1 MKRRHLEFEIAFFSC
16 FLTAV
21 FSGMLSII
29 ILFWSG
35 KLMTAFFRGNTFLS
49 AILPLLIAGFV
60 TTAFMLHKTD
70 YHFRKMSA
78 PRCAVRALRETIFF
92 GCALAVLLVLEKN
105 GVTES
110 RLWFI
115 TTLILNFIILTLEN
129 IYISAGLLPS
139 FRNSSDASLIGV
151 VTNSRRAD
159 HVIRTIRKDW
169 ARRIVG
175 VCLVDGGNPAD
186 IESLGDIE
194 FLATPETLL
203 DRIQREAIDEVFV
216 ELEENER
223 PLVMPAV
230 REMIRMGIRVHINLP
245 EVRRLEHEA
254 AIMRPVNETTAPVQT
269 GTTVMRSM
277 ESATVSGTKPVRMES
292 DAMKSENASAVSGT
306 RPVQTTKSDSDSS
319 EKASSVMMP
328 SGKGTV
334 NYQPA
339 YTKEIK
345 YGIDGRPALIL
356 DRPRKR
362 MIAAIMKRALD
373 IVGSIV
379 GLAFCGIL
387 FLILGPMIKLDSPGP
402 VIFAQTRIGKNGRK
416 FRMYKFRSMYQD
428 AEQRKQELLAKNE
441 MNGLMFKMENDP
453 RVTKVGRFIRK
464 TSLDEF
470 PQFWNVFKG
479 DMSLVGTRPPT
490 VGEFNQYNS
499 YHKRRLSMKPG
510 MTGLWQVSG
519 RSDIKDFDEVVR
531 LDCQYIDN
539 WTVWGDIKII
549 VKTVMLAFK
558 KDNGAK

>member
-1 MKRRHLEFEIAFFSC
+1 MKRRHLEFEIAFFSYL
-16 FLTAV
+16 LTAIC
-21 FSGMLSII
+21 SGMLAII
-29 ILFWSG
+29 ILSWAG
-35 KLMTAFFRGNTFLS
+35 RLTAEFFSNNVFVS
-49 AILPLLIAGFV
+49 VILPLIIAGFS
-60 TTAFMLHKTD
+60 TTVFMLHKTN
-70 YHFRKMSA
+70 YHFRKMSV
-78 PRCAVRALRETIFF
+78 PRCMSQAFKETVLF

-105 GVTES
+105 GVTDS
-110 RLWFI
+110 RYWFI
-115 TTLILNFIILTLEN
+115 TTLIINFIGMTLEYM
-129 IYISAGLLPS
+129 YITAILIKS
-139 FRNSSDASLIGV
+139 FQTSPDASFIGI
-151 VTNSRRAD
+151 VTNSRRAEKVV
-159 HVIRTIRKDW
+159 HSLRKDW

-175 VCLVDGGNPAD
+175 VCLVDGGNPSD
-186 IESLGDIE
+186 IEGLGDIT

-203 DRIQREAIDEVFV
+203 ERIQREAIDEVFI
-216 ELEENER
+216 EIEENER
-223 PLVMPAV
+223 PLVMPTV

-245 EVRRLEHEA
+245 EVQKLEREA
-254 AIMRPVNETTAPVQT
+254 AIMRPE
-269 GTTVMRSM
+269 
-277 ESATVSGTKPVRMES
+277 E
-292 DAMKSENASAVSGT
+292 
-306 RPVQTTKSDSDSS
+306 
-319 EKASSVMMP
+319 
-328 SGKGTV
+328 
-334 NYQPA
+334 YQPF

-345 YGIDGRPALIL
+345 YGIDGRPTLIL

-362 MIAAIMKRALD
+362 MIASIMKRALD
-373 IVGSIV
+373 IIGSLV
-379 GLAFCGIL
+379 GLAIFGIL
-387 FLILGPMIKLDSPGP
+387 FIILGPIIKLDSPGP
-402 VIFAQTRIGKNGRK
+402 IIFAQTRIGKNGRK

-428 AEQRKQELLAKNE
+428 AEKRKQELLSQNE

-539 WTVWGDIKII
+539 WSVGGDIKII
-549 VKTVMLAFK
+549 AKTVLQAFK

>member
-1 MKRRHLEFEIAFFSC
+1 MKRRHLEFEIAFFSYL
-16 FLTAV
+16 LTAI
-21 FSGMLSII
+21 FSGMLAII
-29 ILFWSG
+29 ILFWAG
-35 KLMTAFFRGNTFLS
+35 RLTAEFFSNNVFVS
-49 AILPLLIAGFV
+49 VILPLIIAGFA
-60 TTAFMLHKTD
+60 TTVFMLHKTN
-70 YHFRKMSA
+70 YHFRKMSVPGCMSQA
-78 PRCAVRALRETIFF
+78 FKETVFF

-105 GVTES
+105 GVTDS
-110 RLWFI
+110 RYWFI
-115 TTLILNFIILTLEN
+115 TTLIINFIGMTLEYV
-129 IYISAGLLPS
+129 YITAGLIKS
-139 FRNSSDASLIGV
+139 FRTSPDASFIGI
-151 VTNSRRAD
+151 VTNSRRAEKVV
-159 HVIRTIRKDW
+159 HSLRKDW

-175 VCLVDGGNPAD
+175 VCLVDGGNPSD
-186 IESLGDIE
+186 IEGLGDIT

-203 DRIQREAIDEVFV
+203 ERIQREAIDEVFI
-216 ELEENER
+216 EIEENER
-223 PLVMPAV
+223 PLVMPTV

-245 EVRRLEHEA
+245 EVQKLEREA
-254 AIMRPVNETTAPVQT
+254 AIMRPE
-269 GTTVMRSM
+269 
-277 ESATVSGTKPVRMES
+277 E
-292 DAMKSENASAVSGT
+292 
-306 RPVQTTKSDSDSS
+306 
-319 EKASSVMMP
+319 
-328 SGKGTV
+328 
-334 NYQPA
+334 YQPF

-345 YGIDGRPALIL
+345 YGIDGRPTLIL

-362 MIAAIMKRALD
+362 MIASIMKRALD
-373 IVGSIV
+373 IIGSLV
-379 GLAFCGIL
+379 GLAIFGIL
-387 FLILGPMIKLDSPGP
+387 FLILGPIIKLDSPGP
-402 VIFAQTRIGKNGRK
+402 IIFAQTRIGKNGRK

-428 AEQRKQELLAKNE
+428 AEKRKQELLSQNE

-539 WTVWGDIKII
+539 WSVGGDIKII
-549 VKTVMLAFK
+549 AKTVLQAFK

>member
-1 MKRRHLEFEIAFFSC
+1 MKRRHLEFEIAFFSYL
-16 FLTAV
+16 LTAI
-21 FSGMLSII
+21 FSGMLAII
-29 ILFWSG
+29 ILFWAG
-35 KLMTAFFRGNTFLS
+35 RLTAEFFSNNVFVS
-49 AILPLLIAGFV
+49 VILPLIIAGFA
-60 TTAFMLHKTD
+60 TTVFMLHKTN
-70 YHFRKMSA
+70 YHFRKMSVPGCMSQA
-78 PRCAVRALRETIFF
+78 FKETVFF

-105 GVTES
+105 GVTDS
-110 RLWFI
+110 RYWFI
-115 TTLILNFIILTLEN
+115 TTLIINFIGMTLEYV
-129 IYISAGLLPS
+129 YITAGLIKS
-139 FRNSSDASLIGV
+139 FRTSPDASFIGI
-151 VTNSRRAD
+151 VTNSRRAEKVV
-159 HVIRTIRKDW
+159 HSLRKDW

-175 VCLVDGGNPAD
+175 VCLVDGGNPSD
-186 IESLGDIE
+186 IEGLGDIT

-203 DRIQREAIDEVFV
+203 ERIQREAIDEVFI
-216 ELEENER
+216 EIEENER
-223 PLVMPAV
+223 PLVMPVV

-245 EVRRLEHEA
+245 EVQELEREA
-254 AIMRPVNETTAPVQT
+254 AIMRPE
-269 GTTVMRSM
+269 
-277 ESATVSGTKPVRMES
+277 E
-292 DAMKSENASAVSGT
+292 
-306 RPVQTTKSDSDSS
+306 
-319 EKASSVMMP
+319 
-328 SGKGTV
+328 
-334 NYQPA
+334 YQPA

-345 YGIDGRPALIL
+345 YGIDGRPTLIL

-362 MIAAIMKRALD
+362 MIASIMKRALD
-373 IVGSIV
+373 IIGSII
-379 GLAFCGIL
+379 GLAIFGIL
-387 FLILGPMIKLDSPGP
+387 FLILGPIIKLDSPGP

-428 AEQRKQELLAKNE
+428 AEKRKQELLAKNE

-539 WTVWGDIKII
+539 WSVGGDIKII
-549 VKTVMLAFK
+549 AKTVMLAFK

>member
-1 MKRRHLEFEIAFFSC
+1 MKRRHLEFEIAFFSYL
-16 FLTAV
+16 LTAI
-21 FSGMLSII
+21 FSGMLAII
-29 ILFWSG
+29 ILFWAG
-35 KLMTAFFRGNTFLS
+35 RLTAEFFSNNVFVS
-49 AILPLLIAGFV
+49 VILPLIIAGFA
-60 TTAFMLHKTD
+60 TTVFMLHKTN
-70 YHFRKMSA
+70 YHFRKMSVPGCMSQA
-78 PRCAVRALRETIFF
+78 FKETVFF

-105 GVTES
+105 GVTDF
-110 RLWFI
+110 RYWFI
-115 TTLILNFIILTLEN
+115 TTLIINFIGMTLEYV
-129 IYISAGLLPS
+129 YITAGLIKS
-139 FRNSSDASLIGV
+139 FRTSPDASFIGI
-151 VTNSRRAD
+151 VTNSRRAEKVV
-159 HVIRTIRKDW
+159 HSLRKDW

-175 VCLVDGGNPAD
+175 VCLVDGGNPSD
-186 IESLGDIE
+186 IEGLGDIT

-203 DRIQREAIDEVFV
+203 ERIQREAIDEVFI
-216 ELEENER
+216 EIEENER
-223 PLVMPAV
+223 PLVMPTV

-245 EVRRLEHEA
+245 EVQKLEREA
-254 AIMRPVNETTAPVQT
+254 AIMRPEET
-269 GTTVMRSM
+269 
-277 ESATVSGTKPVRMES
+277 
-292 DAMKSENASAVSGT
+292 ASVSGT
-306 RPVQTTKSDSDSS
+306 RPTQTMESGEDKSSS
-319 EKASSVMMP
+319 NSMMP

-345 YGIDGRPALIL
+345 YGIDGRPTLIL

-362 MIAAIMKRALD
+362 MIASIMKRALD
-373 IVGSIV
+373 IIGSIV
-379 GLAFCGIL
+379 GLAIFGIL
-387 FLILGPMIKLDSPGP
+387 FIILGPIIKLDSPGP
-402 VIFAQTRIGKNGRK
+402 IIFAQTRIGKNGRK

-428 AEQRKQELLAKNE
+428 AEKRKQELLSQNE

-539 WTVWGDIKII
+539 WSVGGDIKII
-549 VKTVMLAFK
+549 AKTVLQAFK

>member
-1 MKRRHLEFEIAFFSC
+1 MKRRHLEFEIAFFSYL
-16 FLTAV
+16 LTAI
-21 FSGMLSII
+21 FSGMLAII
-29 ILFWSG
+29 ILFWAG
-35 KLMTAFFRGNTFLS
+35 RLTAEFFSNNVFVS
-49 AILPLLIAGFV
+49 VILPLIIAGLA
-60 TTAFMLHKTD
+60 TTVFMLHKTN
-70 YHFRKMSA
+70 YHFRKMSVPGCMSQA
-78 PRCAVRALRETIFF
+78 FKETVFF

-105 GVTES
+105 GVTDS
-110 RLWFI
+110 RYWFI
-115 TTLILNFIILTLEN
+115 TTLIINFIGMTLEYV
-129 IYISAGLLPS
+129 YITAGLIKS
-139 FRNSSDASLIGV
+139 FRTSPDASFIGI
-151 VTNSRRAD
+151 VTNSRRAEKVV
-159 HVIRTIRKDW
+159 HSLRKDW

-175 VCLVDGGNPAD
+175 VCLVDGGNPSD
-186 IESLGDIE
+186 IEGLGDIT

-203 DRIQREAIDEVFV
+203 ERIQREAIDEVFI
-216 ELEENER
+216 EIEENER
-223 PLVMPAV
+223 PLVMPVV

-245 EVRRLEHEA
+245 EVQELEREA
-254 AIMRPVNETTAPVQT
+254 AIMRPE
-269 GTTVMRSM
+269 
-277 ESATVSGTKPVRMES
+277 E
-292 DAMKSENASAVSGT
+292 
-306 RPVQTTKSDSDSS
+306 
-319 EKASSVMMP
+319 
-328 SGKGTV
+328 
-334 NYQPA
+334 YQPA
-339 YTKEIK
+339 YTKEVK
-345 YGIDGRPALIL
+345 YGIDDRPTLIL

-362 MIAAIMKRALD
+362 MIASIMKRALD
-373 IVGSIV
+373 IIGSII
-379 GLAFCGIL
+379 GLAIFGII
-387 FLILGPMIKLDSPGP
+387 FIILAPIIKLDSPGP

-428 AEQRKQELLAKNE
+428 AEKRKQELLSQNE

-539 WTVWGDIKII
+539 WAVGGDIKII
-549 VKTVMLAFK
+549 AKTVMLAFK

>member
-1 MKRRHLEFEIAFFSC
+1 MKRRHLEFEIAFFSYL
-16 FLTAV
+16 LTAI
-21 FSGMLSII
+21 FSGMLAII
-29 ILFWSG
+29 ILFWAG
-35 KLMTAFFRGNTFLS
+35 RLTAEFFSNNVFVS
-49 AILPLLIAGFV
+49 VILPLIIAGLA
-60 TTAFMLHKTD
+60 TTVFMLHKTN
-70 YHFRKMSA
+70 YHFRKMSVPGCMSQA
-78 PRCAVRALRETIFF
+78 FKETVFF
-92 GCALAVLLVLEKN
+92 GCALVVLLVLEKN
-105 GVTES
+105 GVTDS
-110 RLWFI
+110 RYWFI
-115 TTLILNFIILTLEN
+115 TTLIINFIGMTLEYV
-129 IYISAGLLPS
+129 YITAGLIKS
-139 FRNSSDASLIGV
+139 FRTSPDASFIGI
-151 VTNSRRAD
+151 VTNSRRAEKVV
-159 HVIRTIRKDW
+159 HSLRKDW

-175 VCLVDGGNPAD
+175 VCLVDGGNPSD
-186 IESLGDIE
+186 IEGLGDIT

-203 DRIQREAIDEVFV
+203 ERIQREAIDEVFI
-216 ELEENER
+216 EIEENER
-223 PLVMPAV
+223 PLVMPVV

-245 EVRRLEHEA
+245 EVQKLEREA
-254 AIMRPVNETTAPVQT
+254 AIMRPENAA
-269 GTTVMRSM
+269 
-277 ESATVSGTKPVRMES
+277 SAS
-292 DAMKSENASAVSGT
+292 DANAMPVSGT
-306 RPVQTTKSDSDSS
+306 RPKNVASSGTGSVHTAKADSS
-319 EKASSVMMP
+319 DRASANSMMP

-362 MIAAIMKRALD
+362 MIASIMKRALD
-373 IVGSIV
+373 IIGSII
-379 GLAFCGIL
+379 GLAIFGII
-387 FLILGPMIKLDSPGP
+387 FIILAPIIKLDSPGP

-428 AEQRKQELLAKNE
+428 AEKRKQELLSQNE

-539 WTVWGDIKII
+539 WSVGGDIKII
-549 VKTVMLAFK
+549 AKTVMLAFK

>member
-1 MKRRHLEFEIAFFSC
+1 MKRRHLEFEISFFSYL
-16 FLTAV
+16 LTAI
-21 FSGMLSII
+21 FSGMLAII
-29 ILFWSG
+29 ILFWAG
-35 KLMTAFFRGNTFLS
+35 RLTAEFFSHNLFLS
-49 AILPLLIAGFV
+49 VMLPLILAGFA
-60 TTAFMLHKTD
+60 TTVFMLHKTD
-70 YHFRKMSA
+70 YHFRKMSI
-78 PRCAVRALRETIFF
+78 PGCAANAFKETVFF
-92 GCALAVLLVLEKN
+92 GCALAVLLVLEKS

-110 RLWFI
+110 RYWFI
-115 TTLILNFIILTLEN
+115 TTLIINFIGMLLEY
-129 IYISAGLLPS
+129 IYILAGLIKS
-139 FRNSSDASLIGV
+139 FRKSPDASFVGV
-151 VTNSRRAD
+151 VTNSRRAER
-159 HVIRTIRKDW
+159 VIRALRRDW

-175 VCLVDGGNPAD
+175 ICLVDGGNPSD
-186 IESLGDIE
+186 IENLGDIA

-203 DRIQREAIDEVFV
+203 ERIQREAIDEVFV
-216 ELEENER
+216 EIDENER
-223 PLVMPAV
+223 PLIMPV
-230 REMIRMGIRVHINLP
+230 IRDMIRMGIRVHINLP
-245 EVRRLEHEA
+245 EVQELEREA
-254 AIMRPVNETTAPVQT
+254 AIMRPE
-269 GTTVMRSM
+269 
-277 ESATVSGTKPVRMES
+277 E
-292 DAMKSENASAVSGT
+292 
-306 RPVQTTKSDSDSS
+306 
-319 EKASSVMMP
+319 MP
-328 SGKGTV
+328 SGDGTV

-345 YGIDGRPALIL
+345 YGIDGRPTLIL

-362 MIAAIMKRALD
+362 MIASIMKRALD
-373 IVGSIV
+373 IIGSII
-379 GLAFCGIL
+379 GLAIFGIL
-387 FLILGPMIKLDSPGP
+387 FLILGPIIKLDSPGP
-402 VIFAQTRIGKNGRK
+402 IIFAQTRIGKNGRK

-428 AEQRKQELLAKNE
+428 AEKRKQELLAKNE

-539 WTVWGDIKII
+539 WSVGGDIKII
-549 VKTVMLAFK
+549 AKTVMLAFK